1 MEAGVRNKL
10 VGKIEEIK
18 SDAVMAQV
26 KMSVNGWAD
35 SPIVTSVMTKESLE
49 DTGFKKGDVIEALVK
64 AINVVFVK
72 H

>member
-10 VGKIEEIK
+10 VGKVEEIK
-18 SDAVMAQV
+18 SDAVMAQI
-26 KMSVNGWAD
+26 KMSVDGWAD

-49 DTGFKKGDVIEALVK
+49 DTGFKKGDKIEALIK

>member
-18 SDAVMAQV
+18 SDAVMAQI
-26 KMSVNGWAD
+26 KMSVDGWANA
-35 SPIVTSVMTKESLE
+35 PIVTSVMTKESLE
-49 DTGFKKGDVIEALVK
+49 DTGFKKGDKIEALVK